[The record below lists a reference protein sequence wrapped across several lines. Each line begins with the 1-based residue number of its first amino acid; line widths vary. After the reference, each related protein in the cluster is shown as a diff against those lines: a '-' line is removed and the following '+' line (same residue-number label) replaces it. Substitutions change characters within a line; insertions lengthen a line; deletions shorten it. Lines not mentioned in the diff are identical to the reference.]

1 MPNPPP
7 LPGLGT
13 GSNPIRAT
21 GGQFI
26 DKFRYNAKRASLV
39 QSRIKHLEKLPPL
52 IPPEKELKV
61 VIRLPDCEKLSP
73 PLLQLDE
80 VCFHYVLDKPILNHV
95 NLSISP
101 DSRISIVGE
110 NGAGK
115 TTLLRLLLGDLE
127 PTSGLRHAHRSLR
140 IGYFSQHHVDQL
152 DLKLS
157 SLEFLMRKFPNQ
169 TEQVYRSQLANFNIT
184 EMLALQPI
192 GSLSGGQKSR
202 VAFVAMCIPNMLVLD
217 EPTNHLDVETIAG
230 LSDAL
235 VNFPGGVVLVSHD
248 ERLIQAVCNEVW
260 VAKGSRVYSLPGGL
274 EEYKKAVRV
283 ELVQL
288 KL

>member
-1 MPNPPP
+1 MWVLISFLNDIDLTYFH
-7 LPGLGT
+7 LPALSFWVTNGFLRFYST
-13 GSNPIRAT
+13 SI
-21 GGQFI
+21 FVSS
-26 DKFRYNAKRASLV
+26 FSELF
-39 QSRIKHLEKLPPL
+39 LL
-52 IPPEKELKV
+52 IFV
-61 VIRLPDCEKLSP
+61 N
-73 PLLQLDE
+73 
-80 VCFHYVLDKPILNHV
+80 CFLIQ
-95 NLSISP
+95 
-101 DSRISIVGE
+101 VGE

-202 VAFVAMCIPNMLVLD
+202 VAFVAMCM
-217 EPTNHLDVETIAG
+217 
-230 LSDAL
+230 S
-235 VNFPGGVVLVSHD
+235 
-248 ERLIQAVCNEVW
+248 
-260 VAKGSRVYSLPGGL
+260 K
-274 EEYKKAVRV
+274 
-283 ELVQL
+283 
-288 KL
+288 